1 MALPAFD
8 NGWRHEKEKIKP
20 RICMLEVMDRNTASD
35 EPIARLFV
43 ERQESYQRDERDG
56 RIFKASIRLSYETIE
71 PKHSRQ
77 YREGECFSGSYSRGV
92 GESNDSVSL
101 VGGAL
106 FLDPDELRGQR
117 IGTYLM
123 NEIVTWAQQ
132 WPDANVRPIE
142 LRFEQAKDE
151 ENRARRNRF
160 YERFGLVFTYRDPE
174 HCEGLSDPILVKA
187 LMPVTSWEANIR
199 ERDPRDYL
207 GELLYERER
216 MVMDSSQRTTAI
228 KNLTATLDD
237 ARLHPV
243 RWAGRQLRWRIS
255 QILFR
260 SAILLMLGTAIWAGL
275 RLQ

>member
-8 NGWRHEKEKIKP
+8 NDWRHEKEKIKP
-20 RICMLEVMDRNTASD
+20 RICMLEVMDRNTASG

-56 RIFKASIRLSYETIE
+56 RIYKASIRLSYETID

-77 YREGECFSGSYSRGV
+77 YREGECFSGSYSRGY
-92 GESNDSVSL
+92 GESDDSVSL

-117 IGTYLM
+117 VGTYLM
-123 NEIVTWAQQ
+123 NEIVTWTQQ
-132 WPDANVRPIE
+132 WPDAKVRPIE
-142 LRFEQAKDE
+142 LLSGQAEDE

-174 HCEGLSDPILVKA
+174 HREGLSDPMLVKA
-187 LMPVTSWEANIR
+187 LTPVTSWEANIR

-228 KNLTATLDD
+228 KNLNATLDD
-237 ARLHPV
+237 ARLHPI

-260 SAILLMLGTAIWAGL
+260 SAILLMLGSAIWAGL